1 MDRVETIFSM
11 SMQEIKE
18 SINKWKDIMDNSEAL
33 NEYFEQ
39 GSCFLYDFPKYAED
53 SEYIHAYPGIHGDFL
68 IFMFIPSKFDKAETK
83 DIQNYV
89 KASRALQGQNTGRIT
104 KEEAMS
110 RIADWVNHHKKWVK
124 GQVCRPEGMFQA
136 FQIDREDYELANTE
150 NYLGLKR
157 HTEGHKTVDLIVANL
172 DGKQEAQYFD
182 DFSDPVPPFGVNAP
196 QSSFYLLTL

>member
-1 MDRVETIFSM
+1 MDRVETIFSLT
-11 SMQEIKE
+11 MQEIKD
-18 SINKWKDIMDNSEAL
+18 SINKWNDILGDSEAL
-33 NEYFEQ
+33 NQYFEQ
-39 GSCFLYDFPKYAED
+39 GYCFLYDFPKYAED

-89 KASRALQGQNTGRIT
+89 KASHAMQGQNGGRIT

-110 RIADWVNHHKKWVK
+110 RISDWVNHHKTWVK
-124 GQVCRPEGMFQA
+124 EQVDRPEGMFRA

-157 HTEGHKTVDLIVANL
+157 HLLSHKTADLIVANL
-172 DGKQEAQYFD
+172 DGKDEAQYFD
-182 DFSDPVPPFGVNAP
+182 DFSKPVPPFGPDAP

>member
-1 MDRVETIFSM
+1 MDRVETIFSLT
-11 SMQEIKE
+11 MQEIKD
-18 SINKWKDIMDNSEAL
+18 SINKWNDILGDSEAL
-33 NEYFEQ
+33 NQYFEQ
-39 GSCFLYDFPKYAED
+39 GNCFLYDFPKYAED

-89 KASRALQGQNTGRIT
+89 KASHATQGQNGGRIT

-110 RIADWVNHHKKWVK
+110 RIADWVNHHKTWVK
-124 GQVCRPEGMFQA
+124 EQVGRPEGMFRA
-136 FQIDREDYELANTE
+136 FQIDREDYELANTQ
-150 NYLGLKR
+150 NFLGLKR
-157 HTEGHKTVDLIVANL
+157 HLLSHKTADLIVANL
-172 DGKQEAQYFD
+172 DGKGEAQYFD